1 MRDLEIRGAGN
12 VLGAEQ
18 HGHMDAVGYDL
29 YCKLLN
35 QAVRALTK
43 KSVPEEEDFETLV
56 ECDID
61 AFIPAYYIKN
71 EFQKLDIYKRI
82 SAIENEE
89 DAMDMQD
96 ELIDRFGDIPK
107 PVDNLLAVAGLKAA
121 AHLAYITEV
130 KIDRQEYHL
139 TFFSCAKLN
148 PEGIIAAIEE
158 HKGRL
163 TFAKGDGKEK
173 PDSLHFH
180 GKEKNSTCLMMMDQA
195 KALLIKLAEYVEK

>member
-1 MRDLEIRGAGN
+1 MEIRGAGN

-82 SAIENEE
+82 SAI
-89 DAMDMQD
+89 AMRKMRW
-96 ELIDRFGDIPK
+96 ICRT
-107 PVDNLLAVAGLKAA
+107 N
-121 AHLAYITEV
+121 
-130 KIDRQEYHL
+130 
-139 TFFSCAKLN
+139 
-148 PEGIIAAIEE
+148 
-158 HKGRL
+158 
-163 TFAKGDGKEK
+163 
-173 PDSLHFH
+173 
-180 GKEKNSTCLMMMDQA
+180 
-195 KALLIKLAEYVEK
+195 